1 MTVKTI
7 AATLKRELLSLIP
20 PTLFF
25 LVALGLLVF
34 TKHLML
40 EQYGIH
46 FADFGAIIVGALI
59 IGKVVLIADHLPF
72 TNRFPNKPLIY
83 RIVWKS
89 FVYVVA
95 AFIVRTGEELIPRII
110 EHGSLRQGT
119 THLVAEVIWP
129 HFWVIYIWLSVLLF
143 TYCSLRELVRVIG
156 EDRVLELFFGITR
169 RQTDTTQPA

>member
-7 AATLKRELLSLIP
+7 ATALKHELLSLIP

-40 EQYGIH
+40 QEYGIR
-46 FADFGAIIVGALI
+46 FSDFGAVIIGALI
-59 IGKVVLIADHLPF
+59 VGKVVLIADHLPF
-72 TNRFPNKPLIY
+72 TNRFPDKPLIY
-83 RIVWKS
+83 RIAWKS

-110 EHGSLRQGT
+110 EHGSLHQGMS
-119 THLVAEVIWP
+119 HLTAEVIWP
-129 HFWVIYIWLSVLLF
+129 HFWVIYIWLSALLF

-169 RQTDTTQPA
+169 APAR